1 MSSVLRDRT
10 LEGKVVTR
18 HFAIAAV
25 LTLVAGLGAP
35 VYGQDKNLAQK
46 SFAAPGV
53 AVNALGAAYEKGD
66 PKAVAEIL
74 GDDGFQLV
82 SSGDAVTDR
91 HEREWFLSLYREGHK
106 VVPDG
111 KNQAVLQLGKDRQP
125 YPIPLVKEGGRWR
138 FDKVEGHED
147 LLSRRMSKNELSA
160 LNFVVVLAEAQR
172 EYVKR
177 GHSGGGAPEYARR
190 LVSNP
195 GRHDGLAWAGKN
207 GKTEGPLAG
216 LADAARDEGYQGA
229 KKGEAQV
236 YRGYC
241 YQLLTA
247 QGGNAPGG
255 ARDYLVNGRL
265 TGGFALIAYPVRYGV
280 SGIMTFLV
288 NQDGIV
294 YQKDLGPDTSA
305 IAGKT
310 TRFDPDA
317 SWTKGK

>member
-1 MSSVLRDRT
+1 MSILFAGKRAARRRFCIALAGTILYCAGSAFA
-10 LEGKVVTR
+10 EGKVVA
-18 HFAIAAV
+18 H
-25 LTLVAGLGAP
+25 
-35 VYGQDKNLAQK
+35 K
-46 SFAAPGV
+46 SFASPKD
-53 AVNALGAAYEKGD
+53 AVNALAAAYDHGD
-66 PKAVAEIL
+66 SKAVAEIL
-74 GDDGFQLV
+74 GDDGYQLV

-111 KNQAVLQLGKDRQP
+111 KNQAVLQLGKEGQP
-125 YPIPLVKEGGRWR
+125 YPIPLVKEYGRWR

-177 GHSGGGAPEYARR
+177 GHSGGGVPEYARS

-195 GRHDGLAWAGKN
+195 GRHDGLAWAGKD

-216 LADAARDEGYQGA
+216 LADAARDEGYQAA
-229 KKGEAQV
+229 KKGEAQI

-247 QGGNAPGG
+247 QGSNAPGG
-255 ARDYLVNGRL
+255 ARDYLVNGRM

-288 NQDGIV
+288 NQDGVV
-294 YQKDLGPDTSA
+294 YQKDLGPDTVA